1 MTRLGW
7 FGCLVLVAFFLS
19 GLAAFLI
26 GGLWAVGYVLQ
37 AFMWTTFFWLARVV
51 YLEVRADLLKQIRKT
66 KLNYHRTQAFN
77 EWASRSNHR
86 IKGME

>member
-37 AFMWTTFFWLARVV
+37 AFLIVVFGWTCRELYRTFN
-51 YLEVRADLLKQIRKT
+51 EDLLYNIQRD
-66 KLNYHRTQAFN
+66 RAFD
-77 EWASRSNHR
+77 EWDRRQNTR
-86 IKGME
+86 LKGME